1 MSQTLLKV
9 EKLHA
14 GYGAAQVLFGID
26 ITIQAGQLITL
37 LGRNGM
43 GRSTVIKCLLGL
55 LPVTEGAIEFSGESI
70 KNLESFQI
78 ARKGIGLVPEGRQIF
93 PNLTV
98 EENLIATAR
107 INPASQQESWTLERI
122 YAFFPRLRERRT
134 NLGSQLSGGEQ
145 QMLAIGRALMTNPTL
160 LILDEAT
167 EGLAPL
173 IRAEIWQALR
183 DLKMKGL
190 SLIVIDKNL
199 APLLQLADQHYVI
212 EKGRVVWSGSSVEL
226 LASPEVVHEYL
237 GV

>member
-1 MSQTLLKV
+1 
-9 EKLHA
+9 
-14 GYGAAQVLFGID
+14 
-26 ITIQAGQLITL
+26 
-37 LGRNGM
+37 
-43 GRSTVIKCLLGL
+43 
-55 LPVTEGAIEFSGESI
+55 
-70 KNLESFQI
+70 
-78 ARKGIGLVPEGRQIF
+78 
-93 PNLTV
+93 
-98 EENLIATAR
+98 
-107 INPASQQESWTLERI
+107 
-122 YAFFPRLRERRT
+122 
-134 NLGSQLSGGEQ
+134 
-145 QMLAIGRALMTNPTL
+145 MLAIGRALMTNPTL